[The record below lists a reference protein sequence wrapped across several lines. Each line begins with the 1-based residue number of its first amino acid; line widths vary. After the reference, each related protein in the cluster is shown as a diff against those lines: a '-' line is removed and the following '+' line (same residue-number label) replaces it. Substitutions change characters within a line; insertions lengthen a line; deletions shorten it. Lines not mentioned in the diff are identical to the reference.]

1 VLHVRLVRVATQRG
15 AIAPLDP
22 TRRKESTGWHLLL
35 TRYKDPAVES
45 ARRLTLIALA
55 VALAVLLSIFLSAQ
69 ISPLEA
75 PPAFFSGVALL
86 VGGFW
91 LWTAWRWWLTRRPS
105 SRIAAALSPP
115 AFRCSLRGPFRGPY
129 ARGCERHSD
138 RRGAVRARP
147 NDFGPYGSAS
157 SGEIAGALG
166 RPTIVKAGTGAALR
180 DAPPT
185 ARAPVPRRAPTR
197 STSLG

>member
-1 VLHVRLVRVATQRG
+1 LILIAFALATFVAAVLHVRLVRVATQRG

-105 SRIAAALSPP
+105 SRIAAALLAAGLSVLL
-115 AFRCSLRGPFRGPY
+115 AWTLQ
-129 ARGCERHSD
+129 
-138 RRGAVRARP
+138 
-147 NDFGPYGSAS
+147 
-157 SGEIAGALG
+157 GAL
-166 RPTIVKAGTGAALR
+166 RTWM
-180 DAPPT
+180 
-185 ARAPVPRRAPTR
+185 
-197 STSLG
+197 